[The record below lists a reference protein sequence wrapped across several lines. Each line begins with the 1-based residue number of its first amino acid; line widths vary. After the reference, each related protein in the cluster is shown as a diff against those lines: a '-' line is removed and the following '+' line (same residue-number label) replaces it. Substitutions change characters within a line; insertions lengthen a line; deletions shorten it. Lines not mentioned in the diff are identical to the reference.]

1 MIHIA
6 TCVTYVFDGLTASFL
21 ISRAR
26 LPGFRGTAARILAA
40 PIRLLYCQLGVNYVP
55 HLRNRLPA
63 AVDIDRAITA
73 AAELLD

>member
-1 MIHIA
+1 MYPVDSLLLYIL
-6 TCVTYVFDGLTASFL
+6 V
-21 ISRAR
+21 SRAR